1 MAGVRLTR
9 GQALR
14 LGGGGAVGLALA
26 GGGYAVAS
34 DRSDAEADADVAVP
48 FHGDHQAG
56 IATPVQDRLMFAAF
70 DLTLGSA
77 GELRDLLRAWTDAAA
92 AMTQGAPTGSPA
104 GHRLAPP
111 SDTGEALGLGPARL
125 TITFGLGPGV
135 FSQGGGDRFGLAARA
150 PAALRPIGP
159 LPGEEL
165 DPARSDGDLCAQ
177 ACAEDPQV
185 AFHAVRN
192 LARIGRGAVVMRWA
206 QLGFGRASTTGG
218 PQPTPRNLQGFK
230 DGTNNIKAD
239 DAEAMARYVW
249 VGSDEPQA
257 WMRGGTYVV
266 TRRIRMLIETW
277 DRSTLA
283 DQEQTIGRK
292 KLSGAPLTGR
302 SEHDPVDLSA
312 TGPDGIPVI
321 AADAHIRLASHSAN
335 GGVKIL
341 RRGYSFTDGIDPATG
356 ELDAGLFF
364 ICFQRDPH
372 AQFAAIQR
380 RLGSVNALAEY
391 IKHTSS
397 AVFAVPPGVRPGR
410 FVADGLFAT

>member
-1 MAGVRLTR
+1 VADGRLTR

-14 LGGGGAVGLALA
+14 ITGGGAVGLALA
-26 GGGYAVAS
+26 GGGYAAGR
-34 DRSDAEADADVAVP
+34 DQTDAAMDAAVP
-48 FHGDHQAG
+48 FYGEHQAG

-92 AMTQGAPTGSPA
+92 VMTQGASAGSPA
-104 GHRLAPP
+104 GNLLAPP

-125 TITFGLGPGV
+125 TITIGLGPGV
-135 FSQGGGDRFGLAARA
+135 FLRDGADRLGLAARV
-150 PAALRPIGP
+150 PSALRPLGP
-159 LPGEEL
+159 LPADEL
-165 DPARSDGDLCAQ
+165 DPARSDGDLCVQ

-218 PQPTPRNLQGFK
+218 PQPTPRNLQGFR
-230 DGTNNIKAD
+230 DGTNNIRAE
-239 DAEAMARYVW
+239 DAAAMDRYVW
-249 VGSDEPQA
+249 VGRDEPQA

-277 DRSTLA
+277 DRSTLD
-283 DQEQTIGRK
+283 DQEQTIGRR

-302 SEHDPVDLSA
+302 AEHDHVDLDA
-312 TGPDGIPVI
+312 VKADGEPVI
-321 AADAHIRLASHSAN
+321 AADAHIRLAAHSTN
-335 GGVKIL
+335 GGVRIL

-364 ICFQRDPH
+364 ICFQRDPG

-380 RLGSVNALAEY
+380 RLGSVDALAEY
-391 IKHTSS
+391 VKHTSS
-397 AVFAVPPGVRPGR
+397 ALFAVPPGIRPGGH
-410 FVADGLFAT
+410 VAQGIFGG

>member
-1 MAGVRLTR
+1 VAGVRLTR

-34 DRSDAEADADVAVP
+34 DRSDGGADPGAAVP

-77 GELRDLLRAWTDAAA
+77 GELRDLLRAWTEAAA
-92 AMTQGAPTGSPA
+92 AMTQGATTGSPA
-104 GHRLAPP
+104 GHLLAPP

-125 TITFGLGPGV
+125 SITFGLGPSV
-135 FSQGGGDRFGLAARA
+135 FSQDGAGRLGLAARA
-150 PAALRPIGP
+150 PAALRPLGP

-165 DPARSDGDLCAQ
+165 DPARSDGDLCVQ

-249 VGSDEPQA
+249 VGPDEPQA

-277 DRSTLA
+277 DRSTLD
-283 DQEQTIGRK
+283 DQEQTIGRR

-302 SEHDPVDLSA
+302 REHDPVDLSA
-312 TGPDGIPVI
+312 QGPDGLPVI
-321 AADAHIRLASHSAN
+321 AADAHIRLASHATN
-335 GGVKIL
+335 GGVRIL

-380 RLGSVNALAEY
+380 RLGSVDALAEY

-410 FVADGLFAT
+410 FVADGLFA